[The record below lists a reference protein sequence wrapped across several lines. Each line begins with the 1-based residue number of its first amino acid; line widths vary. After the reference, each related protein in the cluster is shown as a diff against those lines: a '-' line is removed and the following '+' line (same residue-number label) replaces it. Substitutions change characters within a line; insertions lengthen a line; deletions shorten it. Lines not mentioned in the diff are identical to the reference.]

1 VEKILVVDDDQSILT
16 LMKMRLEVEGY
27 EVTASMSPERALEIA
42 RESLFDMALLDYRL
56 GGRSG
61 VALMEDLLGIY
72 PEMPIIIL
80 TAYGSIEGAVE
91 AMKRGAYG
99 YLTKPFDFEGLLLQI
114 KHCSE
119 KNRLSREVERL
130 RSLVKERYGFD
141 NIIGNSE
148 AMKKV
153 LAQVSQAA
161 QVDSSVY
168 ISGESGTGKELI
180 AKSLHL
186 SSIRK
191 DGPFVAINCAAI
203 PESLLES
210 ELFGYEKGAFT
221 GAQSSRKGLF
231 AQAHKG
237 TFFLDEVSEM
247 PLSMQAKLLRALGE
261 MAFYPL
267 GGNKMVKVDVRVI
280 AASNKDLEM
289 EVAQGRFREDLFYR
303 IHVVPIRIPPLRE
316 RKEDIPLLARHFLKK
331 KLQRT
336 GKAIID
342 FSPDALRKLML
353 HSWPGNVR
361 ELENSIESAVA
372 MATSNRITED
382 LVLPGR
388 NPDPE
393 RIKSFKDAK
402 DEFEREYL
410 IQLIGMTEG
419 NVSLAAKL
427 AGKYRADLYEL
438 LKKYDLDPESFR
450 KSQATE
456 GDGGRMK
463 NPSPE

>member
-1 VEKILVVDDDQSILT
+1 MEKILVVDDDQSILT

-27 EVTASMSPERALEIA
+27 EVTTSQSPQQALEVA
-42 RESLFDMALLDYRL
+42 RESVFDMALLDYRL
-56 GGRSG
+56 GEMSG
-61 VALMEDLLGIY
+61 VALMEDLLGIN
-72 PEMPIIIL
+72 PDMPVIIL

-114 KHCSE
+114 RHCSE
-119 KNRLSREVERL
+119 KSRLSKEVQRL
-130 RSLVKERYGFD
+130 KSLVDERYGFE

-153 LAQVSQAA
+153 LAQVYQAS

-186 SSIRK
+186 ASHRK

-203 PESLLES
+203 PETLLES
-210 ELFGYEKGAFT
+210 ELFGHEKGAFT

-231 AQAHKG
+231 AQANRG

-267 GGNKMVKVDVRVI
+267 GGNKMVKVDTRII
-280 AASNKDLEM
+280 AASNKDLET
-289 EVAQGRFREDLFYR
+289 EVAKGRFREDLFYR

-331 KLQRT
+331 KLQKA
-336 GKAIID
+336 GKTIVD
-342 FSPDALRKLML
+342 FSPEALRKLML

-372 MATSNRITED
+372 MATSTRITED

-388 NPDPE
+388 GADPE
-393 RIKSFKDAK
+393 KIKSFKDAK
-402 DEFEREYL
+402 DEFERQYL

-427 AGKYRADLYEL
+427 AGKYRSDLYEL
-438 LKKYDLDPESFR
+438 LRKYDLDPESFR
-450 KSQATE
+450 KPPASAE
-456 GDGGRMK
+456 DV
-463 NPSPE
+463 